1 MADEKKPD
9 FDPDKTVV
17 DIRRPEPSR
26 PADDDRTAVTP
37 SHSQEPPSQAPQ
49 PVDEE
54 RTVMISRTQAEP
66 PRSSAD
72 DSDKTMVGPR
82 GGGGPDPGD
91 RTMIRPSGAT
101 AGAQTA
107 PTAGFQVVCLSGQ
120 ARGKRFPIGGDEV
133 VIGSNPMCQVQFPG
147 IESLHAKLLRQPDG
161 GYELHNVGT
170 QGSVVMSGGRK
181 PTRAKLK
188 SGDLIKVGDVVL
200 RYVQAGEVFSSDF
213 NDAEFNAGIGNLFA
227 PENRLYLALG
237 AAVLLVAIVLLW
249 PSGGG
254 KTVLVQKSDTSAG
267 DKRRKE
273 EVNALLQSG
282 EVLFNA
288 GKLISPAD
296 QPDADSAFAKFNEA
310 LALDPGNEQ
319 ALAWLKKIDEDRDK
333 QRRAREEAEKQ
344 RVAEEQAR
352 RDRQHQELAKKVEA
366 IVAQGDEFYD
376 KGQVTEPPGTNAL
389 VKYREALKVDPESAL
404 AQARVQKAVGYY
416 VQKGDDLRDKNELWP
431 ALENYRKASRAT
443 DGRDEEV
450 EKRMHDLEGQLKAG
464 MAGTNVK
471 LVIYKDDKGQL
482 FVLDDMDKV
491 PARYKDRALEVNPAQ
506 PKPGA
511 GGLR

>member
-1 MADEKKPD
+1 
-9 FDPDKTVV
+9 
-17 DIRRPEPSR
+17 
-26 PADDDRTAVTP
+26 
-37 SHSQEPPSQAPQ
+37 
-49 PVDEE
+49 
-54 RTVMISRTQAEP
+54 
-66 PRSSAD
+66 
-72 DSDKTMVGPR
+72 
-82 GGGGPDPGD
+82 
-91 RTMIRPSGAT
+91 
-101 AGAQTA
+101 
-107 PTAGFQVVCLSGQ
+107 
-120 ARGKRFPIGGDEV
+120 
-133 VIGSNPMCQVQFPG
+133 MCQVQFPG

-310 LALDPGNEQ
+310 LALDP
-319 ALAWLKKIDEDRDK
+319 
-333 QRRAREEAEKQ
+333 
-344 RVAEEQAR
+344 
-352 RDRQHQELAKKVEA
+352 
-366 IVAQGDEFYD
+366 
-376 KGQVTEPPGTNAL
+376 
-389 VKYREALKVDPESAL
+389 ESAL